1 MPNLNKIE
9 EFIRRKGIVQMRYF
23 EFLVSFV
30 DSFQIQ
36 IRYSIVVV
44 YVDGVRDHVSELG
57 H

>member
-1 MPNLNKIE
+1 MPNLNKIK

-36 IRYSIVVV
+36 IRYSKVVV
-44 YVDGVRDHVSELG
+44 YVDVVRQCL
-57 H
+57 